1 MLLCDAFEK
10 FINICVEYY
19 DLDPCHYFS
28 IPGLAWDAMLKMT
41 GARLKLFDDID
52 IHLFI
57 EKGMRGGVSCITRRY
72 CKANNKYVKD
82 YDKNK
87 EHTYIT
93 YWDVNNLYRWAI
105 SQYLPYD
112 NFEWINRDKIDEINF
127 DLVSKDNNVGYMLEV
142 DLKYPSDLHDLH
154 NDYRLA
160 PEKLKVTDGMLSNYC
175 SGIAKDYVI
184 KVGEVNKFIPN
195 LKDKSNYI
203 IHYRNL
209 QSNYIIHYRNLQ
221 MYKSLEIEVVQIHRV
236 LKFSQKDWL
245 KDFAMFNTKNRMS
258 AVNRH
263 EKDFFK
269 LMVNSVYGKSMENL
283 RKRVNVK
290 LVNNRGDYLKYTSR
304 PTFVSQKILDK
315 NLVAIRGVKPVLLLN
330 KPIYIGFSVLELS
343 KLLMYDWYYNCF
355 VKKFNCNFLF
365 TDTDILVCEIRGVD
379 DIYEKIYKDKDLF
392 DFSDYSKESKF
403 CDNSNKNV
411 IGKMKDEMGGNVV
424 SEFIGLKS
432 KMYSLIRVDDEEKI
446 RAKGINRELKYNEFR
461 DVSFKKKY

>member
-1 MLLCDAFEK
+1 
-10 FINICVEYY
+10 
-19 DLDPCHYFS
+19 
-28 IPGLAWDAMLKMT
+28 
-41 GARLKLFDDID
+41 
-52 IHLFI
+52 
-57 EKGMRGGVSCITRRY
+57 
-72 CKANNKYVKD
+72 
-82 YDKNK
+82 
-87 EHTYIT
+87 
-93 YWDVNNLYRWAI
+93 
-105 SQYLPYD
+105 
-112 NFEWINRDKIDEINF
+112 
-127 DLVSKDNNVGYMLEV
+127 
-142 DLKYPSDLHDLH
+142 
-154 NDYRLA
+154 
-160 PEKLKVTDGMLSNYC
+160 
-175 SGIAKDYVI
+175 
-184 KVGEVNKFIPN
+184 
-195 LKDKSNYI
+195 
-203 IHYRNL
+203 
-209 QSNYIIHYRNLQ
+209 